1 MKIRGKGSLRGSVL
15 ATKILLRVMLTGFAV
30 FTLATLFSVVHERG
44 KALAAAHANAHAAA
58 VQSLPA
64 ISIALWQ
71 YDIAGLNAQL
81 SGMVRAGSLVRAE
94 VRDLEKTVAEIK
106 QADFSASPD
115 KEWSLPIQAPNSAQT
130 IGHLHI
136 SESYASVNAQL
147 VETLKTLVVMDILK
161 IIGVSLLLF
170 AIVYRMIT
178 RHLHQLAEVLSRQ
191 GNIKDV
197 PKLLIDRKANAKAPD
212 EIDILVDAIN
222 RFISDRKQIERDL
235 ESILDNMPAMI
246 GYWDKDL
253 CNRFANSSYAK
264 RFGIEPAQMVGKHV
278 RTVTG
283 TEFYELN
290 RAHIEA
296 ALRGEPQTFERA
308 IELPDSGLRFDAQIN
323 YIPDCH
329 GDTVDGFYVLIT
341 DVTSFKQAQ
350 AEIEKHRD
358 HLEEIVAMRTGQL
371 EKTKAAA
378 EAANIAKSAFLANM
392 SHEIRTPLN
401 AIVGMVNLM
410 RRSGIAPEQG
420 KRLEKIDTASH
431 HLLELINAILD
442 LSKIEAGKFSLEES
456 NVSVGCITAN
466 VASIL
471 NERANEKGLS
481 LIIDN
486 EALPTGLRGDSAR
499 LQQALLNYATNAVK
513 FTEQGSITLRTRLVE
528 EASDSVLLRFEVE
541 DTGIGIAPEALPRL
555 FTSFEQADNTISRN
569 YGGSGLGLAI
579 TKHLAQMMGGTAG
592 VESRPGRGST
602 FWLTARLQKGG
613 TDAAAEDAPAGN
625 TESLL
630 RERHAGAR
638 ILIVDDEPINQEVA
652 QMLLEDAGLSV
663 ETAADGSAA
672 VEKAQ
677 QTPYAL
683 ILMDMQMPHMDGLE
697 ATRQLRQLAATR
709 HLPIIAMTA
718 NAFAE
723 DRQRCFEA
731 GMSDYLA
738 KPFDPDKLYE
748 ITAKWLSR
756 HEQ

>member
-81 SGMVRAGSLVRAE
+81 SGMVRSGSLVRAE

-106 QADFSASPD
+106 QADFDASPD

-197 PKLLIDRKANAKAPD
+197 PKLLIDRTANAKAPD

-308 IELPDSGLRFDAQIN
+308 IELPDAGLRFDAQIN

-456 NVSVGCITAN
+456 NVSIGCITAN

-486 EALPTGLRGDSAR
+486 EPLPTGLRGDSAR

-613 TDAAAEDAPAGN
+613 TDTEDAPPGN
-625 TESLL
+625 AESLL